1 MFLAHVKSHEQGPN
15 NHHDNKDHDHD
26 HDEKAF
32 DLPKT
37 AGDSEPVPRDC

>member
-26 HDEKAF
+26 EKAF

-37 AGDSEPVPRDC
+37 GDSEPVPRDC